1 MKKVIVVGGGLGGVS
16 GSIRL
21 AKMGFDVSLFEK
33 NAHLGGKVNEYIEGG
48 YRFDMGPSLITMPF
62 VIKELIEFA
71 GYEPDKLIN
80 FQELDTICRYF
91 YPDGSVVDAFSDVE
105 KMQSELAKLSNEDAE
120 NYPKFLDY
128 SKKIYD
134 LTANLFLFEP
144 FYKSNVIFRPSSFK
158 TLLQINKI
166 DAFRTVDEGVRRFFK
181 DERVIQLF
189 NRYATYN
196 GSNPFEAPA
205 TLNIIPWVEYGLKSY
220 YISGGIFKL
229 AKVLEKIA
237 TEVGVKV
244 YKNSEVEE
252 IVCEGDLVNGVKVN
266 GVTEKCDI
274 VLVNSDVV
282 ETFSYLIKNNKTK
295 QKVEKLEPSLS
306 GYVGLWGVKGNY
318 DKLSH
323 HNIFF
328 SNNYFEEFQ
337 TIFKKKQVYDDPSV
351 YISISSKKDKTHSPA
366 DSENWFVLVNMPYLA
381 REQNFSKVDEA
392 ILNKLSQFGLEVRN
406 QIDVKKDI
414 SPEGLYS
421 LYRSNKGSIYGIS
434 SNDRNSA
441 FLRPR
446 NYSSE
451 FKNLFFA
458 GGSSHPGGGVPLVIL
473 SGKIAANLII
483 NKYNK

>member
-16 GSIRL
+16 GAIRL

-33 NAHLGGKVNEYIEGG
+33 NSHLGGKVNEFVEGG

-62 VIKELIEFA
+62 VINELIEYAGFA
-71 GYEPDKLIN
+71 PDKLID

-91 YPDGSVVDAFSDVE
+91 YPDGNVIDAFSDVE
-105 KMQSELAKLSNEDAE
+105 KMQSELAKLSSEDAE
-120 NYPKFLDY
+120 NYPKFLEY

-144 FYKSNVIFRPSSFK
+144 FYKSNVIFRPESFK

-166 DAFRTVDEGVRRFFK
+166 DAFRTVDEGVRKFFK
-181 DERVIQLF
+181 DQRVIQLF

-220 YISGGIFKL
+220 YINGGIFEL

-244 YKNSEVEE
+244 NKNSEVEE
-252 IVCEGDLVNGVKVN
+252 IVCKGNLVEGVKVN
-266 GVTEKCDI
+266 GEIEKCDV
-274 VLVNSDVV
+274 VLANSDVV
-282 ETFSYLIKNNKTK
+282 ETFSKLIKNNKTK

-318 DKLSH
+318 EILSH

-328 SNNYFEEFQ
+328 SNNYFEEFE
-337 TIFKKKQVYDDPSV
+337 TIFKKKQVYNDPSV
-351 YISISSKKDKTHSPA
+351 YLSISSKKNKSHSPEN
-366 DSENWFVLVNMPYLA
+366 SENWFVLVNMPYLA
-381 REQNFSKVDEA
+381 GEQDFKKVDK
-392 ILNKLSQFGLEVRN
+392 IIFNKLKEFNLDISNKIE
-406 QIDVKKDI
+406 VKKDI
-414 SPEGLYS
+414 SPMDLYS

-434 SNDRNSA
+434 SNNRNSA
-441 FLRPR
+441 FLRPK

-473 SGKIAANLII
+473 SGKIAANLIN
-483 NKYNK
+483 NKYN